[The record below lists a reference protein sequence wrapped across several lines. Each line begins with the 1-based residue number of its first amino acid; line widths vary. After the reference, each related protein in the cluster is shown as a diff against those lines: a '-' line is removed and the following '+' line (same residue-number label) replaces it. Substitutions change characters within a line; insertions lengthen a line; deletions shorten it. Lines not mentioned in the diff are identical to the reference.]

1 MGYSDDSIGAAA
13 TGESRLQR
21 ALARRSG
28 AADVAVFT
36 LDREGRVNS
45 WNPDAEQLKGYP
57 ANEVLGRHFSMFYP
71 PDYNPEH
78 PDMEL
83 ASAAE
88 AGVHVEEGWRV
99 HRDGTRFWAYIVIA
113 AQRDVHGEVIGF
125 IKVVRD
131 DTAVHL
137 RQERSAKRF
146 SDLLDLAPVGV
157 GLIDES
163 GRIREVNK
171 ALGEL
176 IGTTR
181 ADLVGIPVVDL
192 LHPDD
197 ECGDF
202 AVRNSGGAT
211 PHVLVRSDG
220 RAVNCEV
227 SEVTSV
233 QDDGRRFRLLVF
245 QDVTSRVREAEMLQ
259 YQATHDP
266 QSGLLNLR
274 GIEPLLLEATTE
286 TAVLLCDLDD
296 FKRINDA
303 FGRGGG
309 DEVMEQVARNL
320 AEADLPGCTVAHLS
334 GDEFLIVCPNSTEA
348 GGLAKLADEASR
360 VLSMMATVRG
370 MPIQIT
376 ASIGA
381 AMPPVEGITGD
392 DLLRYA
398 ESAMYQAKEHGRQ
411 KVVLASDTSAEEV
424 NAQMR
429 LEGDLAVALR
439 TDGLELYYQPIV
451 DAAGVTTTA
460 EALVRWPHPVRGL
473 LSPAVIMPIVEQLG
487 LVEELDRWVLYAGL
501 RQAADWPAPATGPIR
516 LSINLS
522 PSAAGS
528 PEFLNSVAEV
538 VAELEF
544 PPSRLVLEVT
554 EIALVELSTATLR
567 AMQHL
572 IDLGI
577 TIAIDDFGAGYSSL
591 ARLKT
596 LPAETI
602 KLDRQFVAGI
612 EDHEVNRAIVRSTVD
627 MAHATSRRCVVEG
640 VETEVQFRMLQELDV
655 DAFQGFLF
663 SRPMP
668 ESDFRAFIESPPRR
682 G

>member
-13 TGESRLQR
+13 GSRLQR
-21 ALARRSG
+21 ALAQRSG

-45 WNPDAEQLKGYP
+45 WNPDAEQLKGYS
-57 ANEVLGRHFSMFYP
+57 ADEVLGRHFSMFYP
-71 PDYNPEH
+71 PDYAPEY

-99 HRDGTRFWAYIVIA
+99 HRDGSRFWAYIVIA
-113 AQRDVHGEVIGF
+113 AQRDERGEVIGF

-157 GLIDES
+157 GLIDEG
-163 GRIREVNK
+163 GRIHEVNK

-181 ADLVGIPVVDL
+181 ADLLGTPVVDL

-197 ECGDF
+197 DHGDF
-202 AVRNSGGAT
+202 AARNSGRAT
-211 PHVLVRSDG
+211 PHTLMRRDG
-220 RAVNCEV
+220 SAVHCEV

-245 QDVTSRVREAEMLQ
+245 QDVTSRVRETEMLQ

-274 GIEPLLLEATTE
+274 GIEPLLLEATAE

-309 DEVMEQVARNL
+309 DEVMAQVARNL
-320 AEADLPGCTVAHLS
+320 AEADLPGCTVARLP
-334 GDEFLIVCPNSTEA
+334 GDEFLIVCPKAAEA

-360 VLSMMATVRG
+360 VLHLIATVRG
-370 MPIQIT
+370 IPVQIT

-381 AMPPVEGITGD
+381 AMPPAEGIIGD

-398 ESAMYQAKEHGRQ
+398 EAAMYRAKEHGRQ
-411 KVVLASDTSAEEV
+411 QVVLATDASAGEI
-424 NAQMR
+424 NARLR

-451 DAAGVTTTA
+451 DASGTTVTA
-460 EALVRWPHPVRGL
+460 EALVRWPHPGQGL
-473 LSPAVIMPIVEQLG
+473 LSPAVIMPLVEQLG
-487 LVEELDRWVLYAGL
+487 LVEELDRWVLYTGL
-501 RQAADWPAPATGPIR
+501 RQAARWPATAAGPIR
-516 LSINLS
+516 VSINLS
-522 PSAAGS
+522 PWAAGD

-544 PPSRLVLEVT
+544 PAPRLILEVT
-554 EIALVELSTATLR
+554 EISLVELSAATLR
-567 AMQHL
+567 AMRHL

-591 ARLKT
+591 ARLKD
-596 LPAETI
+596 LPAATI

-612 EDHEVNRAIVRSTVD
+612 EDHEVDRAIIRSTVD

-640 VETEVQFRMLQELDV
+640 VETEVQFRMLQELEV
-655 DAFQGFLF
+655 DAYQGFLF
-663 SRPMP
+663 SRPLP
-668 ESDFRAFIESPPRR
+668 DADLRAFIESPPRR